1 MYRFLLL
8 WTKTVQHGT
17 KKYKRSEDNGW
28 LQKQTE
34 RMDMGKNQL
43 IFQRVIK
50 TDIETFVDQYLFI
63 LLLSESFI

>member
-1 MYRFLLL
+1 MQRFLLL

-17 KKYKRSEDNGW
+17 KKYKRCKDNGC

-34 RMDMGKNQL
+34 RMDVGKNPL
-43 IFQRVIK
+43 IFQLVIK
-50 TDIETFVDQYLFI
+50 IDKEAFKDLYLFI